1 VKNSSFKKK
10 SYKFLTFFSHG
21 QNIIKHEKI
30 IVILLLLFFFFEV
43 DKEFP
48 TKNFIELILNI
59 YVSL

>member
-1 VKNSSFKKK
+1 MKNSSFKKK
-10 SYKFLTFFSHG
+10 SYKFLTFFLHG

-30 IVILLLLFFFFEV
+30 IVILLLLFFFEV